1 MVKSICDSFEFEH
14 REEPNTRYITYQY
27 KTDNENDK
35 RVMKL
40 ICELL
45 NHEQKRCDNCIHYK
59 SDGYFCGYE
68 SHSCKIHG
76 NIEAWDHPH
85 HDGDGSKCE
94 DYKRKER

>member
-1 MVKSICDSFEFEH
+1 MISVICDSYKFEDH
-14 REEPNTRYITYQY
+14 EEPNTRYVTYQY
-27 KTDNENDK
+27 KTNNENDK

-40 ICELL
+40 IRELL
-45 NHEQKRCDNCIHYK
+45 NHEQKRCDNCIHYQ

-76 NIEAWDHPH
+76 NLEDCSHPH

-94 DYKRKER
+94 DYKRKE